1 MPEYETGA
9 AARPAAPRDG
19 AVLAFD
25 VGLERVGVAVGELGL
40 GIAHPLETIE
50 AADVRRRFDR
60 IAMLVEQWR
69 PALLVVGLPVRA
81 AGGEHSFEPVVRRF
95 VRRLEGRFG
104 LPVALVDET
113 LSSREAERQ
122 LAAQGVNTRR
132 QRAAVDRAAAREI
145 LLTWFETRARAAA

>member
-1 MPEYETGA
+1 MPEGGA
-9 AARPAAPRDG
+9 AMVVVETLEG
-19 AVLAFD
+19 SVLAFD

-50 AADVRRRFDR
+50 AADAKSRFAR
-60 IAMLVEQWR
+60 IAALVEQWR
-69 PALLVVGLPVRA
+69 PVMLVVGLPVSIR
-81 AGGEHSFEPVVRRF
+81 GGPHAFEPVVRRF
-95 VRRLEGRFG
+95 ARRLEGRFC

-113 LSSREAERQ
+113 LSSHEAERQ
-122 LAAQGVNTRR
+122 LAAQGVNARR

>member
-1 MPEYETGA
+1 MTA
-9 AARPAAPRDG
+9 AEPRAG

-25 VGLERVGVAVGELGL
+25 VGLDRVGVAVGELGL

-50 AADVRRRFDR
+50 AADVRRRFAR
-60 IAMLVEQWR
+60 IAELVEQWR
-69 PALLVVGLPVRA
+69 PTQLVVGLPVRSQ
-81 AGGEHSFEPVVRRF
+81 GGVHAFEPVVRRF

-113 LSSREAERQ
+113 LSSHEAERQ
-122 LAAQGVNTRR
+122 LAAQGVNARR

-145 LLTWFETRARAAA
+145 LLTWFETRTRAAA